1 MSSLNNEEPV
11 QQGRGGKTG
20 TGGAH
25 RHEDQS
31 PWLWVPAAPHGPKE
45 PGRPWMHSPLWLW
58 DRAPVQGVRWK
69 GLRNSTVFN
78 VTILTLCPLECG
90 TLDQTWFPALHYDSG
105 GKREHLLS
113 LGPLQGREETRMPPS
128 CPQKKLPFHLKTR
141 QPPYQCLCQQ
151 NLGAVWGVSNN
162 STGVLEIWVH

>member
-1 MSSLNNEEPV
+1 MRSLFSREEEGRQGPV
-11 QQGRGGKTG
+11 EPTGMKTRALGSESLQLLMDQRSQEGPECTHHYGCETGHLFRGWDGRGLET
-20 TGGAH
+20 A
-25 RHEDQS
+25 QC
-31 PWLWVPAAPHGPKE
+31 L
-45 PGRPWMHSPLWLW
+45 
-58 DRAPVQGVRWK
+58 
-69 GLRNSTVFN
+69 

-113 LGPLQGREETRMPPS
+113 LGPLQGREETWMPPS